1 MTATQPVHVPRARAL
16 TRLIAAAVFCVVALV
31 VLQAVFLDTK
41 DGQRL
46 DDAALRGRVVQKP
59 RARDAS
65 ERLLR
70 TISVGSL
77 ALIGG
82 GIMLIAA
89 ARGRGMLAIG
99 VGGVIVGSNVT
110 TQLLKHVLERPDF
123 VNEANV
129 FTFNS
134 LPSGHTTVAT
144 SLAAALVLA
153 VPPRVRPFA
162 ANIGALY
169 ATGIASMTLAAG
181 WHRPSDAI
189 AAFAVVGAWAFGMA
203 AALVALRGTDIV
215 QNRAS
220 IPVLAAGLALVLLVG
235 FTALIATTS
244 LAMSAGVE
252 TVKIGI
258 VFLFAAGTIV
268 GIGVALFASLVLL
281 LRGISLDSPR
291 HELART

>member
-1 MTATQPVHVPRARAL
+1 MTATQPVHVPRASAL

-77 ALIGG
+77 ALLGG

-89 ARGRGMLAIG
+89 ARGRGMLAVG

-153 VPPRVRPFA
+153 VPPRARPFA

-220 IPVLAAGLALVLLVG
+220 IPVLVAGLALVLLVG